1 MSRVLQSAEPGR
13 WKEHRFG
20 LSDRSWCNLEGR
32 SFWVTGAG
40 TGFGQAIAVALAAAG
55 ASVFLTGRRAEK
67 LQGTLEIARSLGVST
82 DRCICVPADIR
93 DESALVC
100 AVSVIRE
107 WTSSLYG
114 LVSCAALPEPG
125 AIRSPLSD
133 LPESDWSRMFDTNV
147 KAQWL
152 VARAAAA
159 LLAAQDGCRVLF
171 LSSEAGWAATP
182 GFGPY
187 NACKAALNSLSASLA
202 AEWARD
208 RPGHDVQ
215 VNVLVPGEARTE
227 MNQGSADSP
236 FSAASMT
243 LILLSQNRGGPNGC
257 FFHRDGRHLGFA
269 YSKPY
274 DGDLLSG

>member
-1 MSRVLQSAEPGR
+1 MLQSADPSR
-13 WKEHRFG
+13 WSEHRFG
-20 LSDRSWCNLEGR
+20 LSESRWSRLNGR
-32 SFWVTGAG
+32 SVWVTGAG
-40 TGFGQAIAVALAAAG
+40 TGFGRSIAVALAAAG
-55 ASVFLTGRRAEK
+55 AIVFLTGRRPEK
-67 LQGTLEIARSLGVST
+67 LQGTLEMARAFGVT
-82 DRCICVPADIR
+82 TERCVCVPADICDDR
-93 DESALVC
+93 SLMR
-100 AVSVIRE
+100 AVSLIQE
-107 WTSSLYG
+107 WTPSLFG

-125 AIRSPLSD
+125 AIASPLSD
-133 LPESDWSRMFDTNV
+133 LPAAVWSRMFDTNV

-152 VARAAAA
+152 VSRTAMPLMLSA
-159 LLAAQDGCRVLF
+159 DGCRVLF

-187 NACKAALNSLSASLA
+187 NATKAALNSLGASLA

-208 RPGHDVQ
+208 HPGADAQ

-243 LILLSQNRGGPNGC
+243 LILLSQRRGGPTGR
-257 FFHRDGRHLGFA
+257 FFHRDGRHLEFA

-274 DGDLLSG
+274 GGDLLSD